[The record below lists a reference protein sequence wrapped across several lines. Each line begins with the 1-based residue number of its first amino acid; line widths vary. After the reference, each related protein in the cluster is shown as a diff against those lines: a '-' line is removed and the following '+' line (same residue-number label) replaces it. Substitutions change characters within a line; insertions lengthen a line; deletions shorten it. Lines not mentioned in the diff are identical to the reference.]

1 MPSRK
6 DYVERG
12 GRVVWGKVGASR
24 EKDFRKCHTNVT
36 GKLSERDHVQVVE
49 NLNAPKIRYDDASTE
64 DIVYFPGKNGGN
76 QGTTLSDD
84 LHEEWVI
91 GEERPWWYFRL

>member
-1 MPSRK
+1 MPSRE

-24 EKDFRKCHTNVT
+24 EKDFRKCHTNVA

-64 DIVYFPGKNGGN
+64 DIVYFPGKNGAN

-84 LHEEWVI
+84 LHEEWLI

>member
-1 MPSRK
+1 MPSREER
-6 DYVERG
+6 VEKWG
-12 GRVVWGKVGASR
+12 KVVWGKVGASR
-24 EKDFRKCHTNVT
+24 EKQFGKCHTNVA
-36 GKLSERDHVQVVE
+36 GKLLERDHVQVVE

-64 DIVYFPGKNGGN
+64 DIVYFPGKNGA
-76 QGTTLSDD
+76 THATVLSDD

>member
-1 MPSRK
+1 MPSRE

-12 GRVVWGKVGASR
+12 GRVVCGKVGASR
-24 EKDFRKCHTNVT
+24 EKQFGKCHTNVA

-49 NLNAPKIRYDDASTE
+49 NLNAPKIRYEEATMESM
-64 DIVYFPGKNGGN
+64 VYLPGKNGSS
-76 QGTTLSDD
+76 QGSALSDD

>member
-1 MPSRK
+1 M
-6 DYVERG
+6 
-12 GRVVWGKVGASR
+12 
-24 EKDFRKCHTNVT
+24 
-36 GKLSERDHVQVVE
+36 E

-64 DIVYFPGKNGGN
+64 DFVYFPGKNGAN

>member
-6 DYVERG
+6 DHVEKG
-12 GRVVWGKVGASR
+12 AKVVWGKVGASR
-24 EKDFRKCHTNVT
+24 EKQFGKCHTNVT
-36 GKLSERDHVQVVE
+36 GKLSERDHVQFVE
-49 NLNAPKIRYDDASTE
+49 NPNAPKIRYEEASTE
-64 DIVYFPGKNGGN
+64 DTVYFPGKNGAN

>member
-1 MPSRK
+1 
-6 DYVERG
+6 
-12 GRVVWGKVGASR
+12 
-24 EKDFRKCHTNVT
+24 
-36 GKLSERDHVQVVE
+36 VE

-64 DIVYFPGKNGGN
+64 DIVYFPGKNGAN

-91 GEERPWWYFRL
+91 VEERPWWYFRL

>member
-1 MPSRK
+1 MPSRE

-24 EKDFRKCHTNVT
+24 EKQFGKCHTNVA
-36 GKLSERDHVQVVE
+36 GKLLERDHVQVVE
-49 NLNAPKIRYDDASTE
+49 NLNAPKIRYEEASTE
-64 DIVYFPGKNGGN
+64 NMVYFPGKNGG
-76 QGTTLSDD
+76 THATVLSDD

>member
-1 MPSRK
+1 MPSRE
-6 DYVERG
+6 DYVEKG

-24 EKDFRKCHTNVT
+24 EKQFGKCHTNVT
-36 GKLSERDHVQVVE
+36 GKSLERDHVQIVE

-64 DIVYFPGKNGGN
+64 DIVYFPGKNGAN

-84 LHEEWVI
+84 LQDEWVI

>member
-1 MPSRK
+1 V
-6 DYVERG
+6 D
-12 GRVVWGKVGASR
+12 
-24 EKDFRKCHTNVT
+24 
-36 GKLSERDHVQVVE
+36 

-91 GEERPWWYFRL
+91 GEERPWWYFRI